1 LFSLSFLY
9 PSYFLDHLHIDKW
22 SVGWIMGTYIAGIDL
37 GTTNLELI
45 LVDLENFRITERY
58 SAPVRRIPSGNPY
71 AFEQDA
77 VSIVASV
84 RELLG
89 KVKTPFSSVGITGQ
103 VHGIVY
109 TGEDLRALSPFYCW
123 LDRRGAEPW
132 NNTTPQAALEEK
144 TGFRLPVGYGLLT
157 HYANRLFG
165 RVPQAARRLMGITEL
180 VAGNLTGAPLSKTDD
195 SILASF
201 GGWEPVGGYR
211 EALLAE
217 ALSPGYPAFLEA
229 APHFSVAGNLV
240 GGFCPGDGAP
250 VAYPVGDNQAGFF
263 GALSRPEE
271 ACLISI
277 GTSGQI
283 SFFSKNAVC
292 PPGMELRPYLGKGY
306 IQVGATLTAGKS
318 YEALASLIKEIIR
331 ASGNRIEDEAVFTLM
346 KQAATSGGETSLVFE
361 TTLNGTRRDTAKRGT
376 ITGIGLDNFTLD
388 GLVLSAVDGIV
399 RELADFT
406 KQSGVSFDGVK
417 YVAVT
422 GNAPRKNDLFL
433 KAIRRQFNQEVRVPD
448 FDGAGLG
455 AAIIGA
461 VAAGLIKDGET
472 AGVIEQFQ
480 ANAKHNR

>member
-1 LFSLSFLY
+1 MAY
-9 PSYFLDHLHIDKW
+9 A
-22 SVGWIMGTYIAGIDL
+22 AGIDL

-45 LVDLENFRITERY
+45 MADLESFRIVGRY
-58 SAPVRRIPSGNPY
+58 SAPVRRIASDNPF

-77 VSIVASV
+77 AGVVASV

-89 KVKTPFSSVGITGQ
+89 RVKTPLSSVGITGQ

-109 TGEDLRALSPFYCW
+109 TDEALKPLSPFYSW

-132 NNTTPQAALEEK
+132 NNTTPQAVLEEK

-165 RVPQAARRLMGITEL
+165 RVPESARRLMGITEL
-180 VAGNLTGAPLSKTDD
+180 VAGSLTGAPLSKTDD

-211 EALLAE
+211 KALLAE
-217 ALSPGYPAFLEA
+217 ALSPDCPAFLEA
-229 APHFSVAGNLV
+229 APHFSVAGHLS
-240 GGFCPGDGAP
+240 GGLCPGGADGAGGVP
-250 VAYPVGDNQAGFF
+250 VACPVGDNQAGFF
-263 GALSRPEE
+263 GALPRPAE

-283 SFFSKNAVC
+283 SFFSKDAVC
-292 PPGMELRPYLGKGY
+292 PSGMELRPYLGKGY
-306 IQVGATLTAGKS
+306 LQVGATLTAGKS
-318 YEALASLIKEIIR
+318 YEALASLVGEIIR

-346 KQAATSGGETSLVFE
+346 KQAARAAGETSLVFE
-361 TTLNGTRRDTAKRGT
+361 TTFNGTRRDTAKRGT
-376 ITGIGLDNFTLD
+376 ITGIGPDNLTLG

-406 KQSGVSFDGVK
+406 KQDGVAFDRIK

-422 GNAPRKNDLFL
+422 GNAPRKNGLFPE
-433 KAIRRQFNQEVRVPD
+433 AVRRQFNREVRVSG

-455 AAIIGA
+455 AVIIGA
-461 VAAGLIKDGET
+461 AAAGLVGNGET
-472 AGVIEQFQ
+472 AGMIERFQ
-480 ANAKHNR
+480 ANEGWRLV

>member
-1 LFSLSFLY
+1 
-9 PSYFLDHLHIDKW
+9 
-22 SVGWIMGTYIAGIDL
+22 MGTYAAGIDL

-45 LVDLENFRITERY
+45 LANLENFRITERY
-58 SAPVRRIPSGNPY
+58 SAPVRRIASDNPY

-77 VSIVASV
+77 AGIVASV

-89 KVKTPFSSVGITGQ
+89 KVKMPLSSVGITGQ

-109 TGEDLRALSPFYCW
+109 TDEALRPLSPFYCW

-132 NNTTPQAALEEK
+132 NGATPQAALEEK

-165 RVPQAARRLMGITEL
+165 RVPGAARRLMGITEL

-201 GGWEPVGGYR
+201 GGWDPVGGYR
-211 EALLAE
+211 KALLTE
-217 ALSPGYPAFLEA
+217 ALSPDCPAFLEA
-229 APHFSVAGNLV
+229 APHFSVAGNLAS
-240 GGFCPGDGAP
+240 GFCPGGGGAP
-250 VAYPVGDNQAGFF
+250 VAYPVGDNQAGVF
-263 GALSRPEE
+263 GALPRPEE
-271 ACLISI
+271 AGLISI

-292 PPGMELRPYLGKGY
+292 PAGMELRPYLGKGC

-318 YEALASLIKEIIR
+318 YEALASLIKEIIY

-346 KQAATSGGETSLVFE
+346 KQAAGAERETSLVFE
-361 TTLNGTRRDTAKRGT
+361 TTLNGTRRDTAKRGA
-376 ITGIGLDNFTLD
+376 IMGISLDNFKLG
-388 GLVLSAVDGIV
+388 GLVLSTVDGIV

-406 KQSGVSFDGVK
+406 KQSGVSFDGIK

-422 GNAPRKNDLFL
+422 GNAPRKNGLFL
-433 KAIRRQFNQEVRVPD
+433 EAVRRQFNREVRVPG
-448 FDGAGLG
+448 FDGAGFG
-455 AAIIGA
+455 AAVIGA
-461 VAAGLIKDGET
+461 AAAGLIRDGET
-472 AGVIEQFQ
+472 AKVIEQFQ
-480 ANAKHNR
+480 AGVKQ

>member
-1 LFSLSFLY
+1 MAY
-9 PSYFLDHLHIDKW
+9 A
-22 SVGWIMGTYIAGIDL
+22 AGIDL

-45 LVDLENFRITERY
+45 LADLEKFRITERY
-58 SAPVRRIPSGNPY
+58 SAPVRRIPSDNPY

-77 VSIVASV
+77 AGIVASV

-89 KVKTPFSSVGITGQ
+89 RVKAPLSSVGITGQ

-109 TGEDLRALSPFYCW
+109 TDEALRPLSPLYSW

-144 TGFRLPVGYGLLT
+144 TGFRLPAGYGLLT

-165 RVPQAARRLMGITEL
+165 RVPPAARYLMGITEL

-201 GGWEPVGGYR
+201 GGWDPVGGYR
-211 EALLAE
+211 KALLAE
-217 ALSPGYPAFLEA
+217 ALSPDCPAFLEA
-229 APHFSVAGNLV
+229 APHFFVAGHLA
-240 GGFCPGDGAP
+240 GGLCPGGAGGVP

-263 GALSRPEE
+263 GALPRPEE
-271 ACLISI
+271 ACLVSI

-283 SFFSKNAVC
+283 SFFSRDAVC
-292 PPGMELRPYLGKGY
+292 PSGMELRPYLGKGY
-306 IQVGATLTAGKS
+306 LQVGAALTAGKS
-318 YEALASLIKEIIR
+318 YEALASLVGEIVR

-346 KQAATSGGETSLVFE
+346 KQAAGAVGETSLVFE
-361 TTLNGTRRDTAKRGT
+361 TTLSGTRRDTAKRGA
-376 ITGIGLDNFTLD
+376 ITGISLDNLTLG

-406 KQSGVSFDGVK
+406 RQSGVSFDGIR

-422 GNAPRKNDLFL
+422 GSAPRKNGLFPE
-433 KAIRRQFNQEVRVPD
+433 AVRRQFNRKVRVPGS
-448 FDGAGLG
+448 DGAGLG
-455 AAIIGA
+455 AAVIGA

-480 ANAKHNR
+480 ANAEPYITP